1 MRKLRCLSFKGSF
14 LRLSRRIGACMQT
27 MTQFRAAVSVG
38 LVAALC
44 TLLFGLGAHGQDYPF
59 RPLRIVV
66 PSPPE
71 GPNNIIVRI
80 VAQKLT
86 ETRGQPFVV
95 ENRPGAGGNIG
106 TDFVAKSAPD
116 GHTLLSVGPGSLI
129 INPLIG
135 KVPYDTAR
143 DFAPVT
149 LMARA
154 PNALVA
160 HPSLPAGS
168 VTELIALARSQPGG
182 INYGS
187 GGNGST
193 PHLAGAL
200 FASMARIALTH
211 VPYKGTAPATADLIG
226 GQAQIAFLRI
236 STLLPPAKSGKLRV
250 LAVTGKRRSPE
261 LPRGP
266 TVDEAGGP
274 GYELSPWYGLL
285 APAGTSRGIVARLAA
300 EVTRIVRA
308 AEIGDKLAV
317 QGAEVV
323 GGSPEEFTAAI
334 PTDRP
339 SWARVIKDTG
349 IRGE

>member
-1 MRKLRCLSFKGSF
+1 
-14 LRLSRRIGACMQT
+14 MQT

-44 TLLFGLGAHGQDYPF
+44 TLLFGLCAHGQDYPF
-59 RPLRIVV
+59 RPVRIVV
-66 PSPPE
+66 PYPPG
-71 GPNNIIVRI
+71 GPNDIIVRI

-168 VTELIALARSQPGG
+168 VKELIALARSQPGG

-226 GQAQIAFLRI
+226 GQVQIAFLGI
-236 STLLPPAKSGKLRV
+236 PTVLPHVKSGKLRV

-261 LPRGP
+261 LPGVP
-266 TVDEAGGP
+266 TVDEAGVP

-285 APAGTSRGIVARLAA
+285 APAGAPREIVARLAA
-300 EVTRIVRA
+300 EVTKIVRA
-308 AEIGDKLAV
+308 AQIRDKLAV
-317 QGAEVV
+317 QGAEVA
-323 GGSPEEFTAAI
+323 GGTPEEFRAVIQADIST
-334 PTDRP
+334 
-339 SWARVIKDTG
+339 WARVIKDTG

>member
-1 MRKLRCLSFKGSF
+1 
-14 LRLSRRIGACMQT
+14 
-27 MTQFRAAVSVG
+27 MTQFRAAVSVR

-44 TLLFGLGAHGQDYPF
+44 TLLFGLCAHAQDYPS
-59 RPLRIVV
+59 RSVRIVV
-66 PSPPE
+66 PYPPG
-71 GPNNIIVRI
+71 GPNDIIVRI

-86 ETRGQPFVV
+86 ETRGHPFVV

-106 TDFVAKSAPD
+106 TGFVAKSAPD

-154 PNALVA
+154 PHALVA

-168 VTELIALARSQPGG
+168 VNELIALARSQPGR

-200 FASMARIALTH
+200 FAAMARIALTH

-226 GQAQIAFLRI
+226 GQVQIAFLGI
-236 STLLPPAKSGKLRV
+236 PTVLPHVKSGKLRV

-261 LPRGP
+261 LPEVP
-266 TVDEAGGP
+266 TMDEAGVP

-285 APAGTSRGIVARLAA
+285 APAGAPREIVARLSA
-300 EVTRIVRA
+300 EVTKIVRA
-308 AEIGDKLAV
+308 EEIRDKLAV
-317 QGAEVV
+317 QGAEVA
-323 GGSPEEFTAAI
+323 GGSPEEFAAVI
-334 PTDRP
+334 REDSLTW
-339 SWARVIKDTG
+339 SRVVKDAG

>member
-1 MRKLRCLSFKGSF
+1 MRL
-14 LRLSRRIGACMQT
+14 
-27 MTQFRAAVSVG
+27 
-38 LVAALC
+38 
-44 TLLFGLGAHGQDYPF
+44 
-59 RPLRIVV
+59 
-66 PSPPE
+66 
-71 GPNNIIVRI
+71 

-86 ETRGQPFVV
+86 ETWGQAFVV

-106 TDFVAKSAPD
+106 TDFVAKAAPD
-116 GHTLLSVGPGSLI
+116 GYTLLSVGPGSLI

-168 VTELIALARSQPGG
+168 VKELIELARSQRGR

-200 FASMARIALTH
+200 FAAKAGIALTH

-226 GQAQIAFLRI
+226 GQVQIAFLGIR
-236 STLLPPAKSGKLRV
+236 TVLPHVKSGKLRV
-250 LAVTGKRRSPE
+250 LAVTGKHRSPE
-261 LPRGP
+261 LSRVP
-266 TVDEAGGP
+266 TVDEAGVP

-285 APAGTSRGIVARLAA
+285 VPAGTPRGIVAGLAG
-300 EVTRIVRA
+300 EVTKIVRA
-308 AEIGDKLAV
+308 AEIRDKLAV
-317 QGAEVV
+317 QGAEVA
-323 GGSPEEFTAAI
+323 GGSPEEFAALI
-334 PTDRP
+334 RADT
-339 SWARVIKDTG
+339 STWSRVAKDAG
-349 IRGE
+349 IRIE

>member
-1 MRKLRCLSFKGSF
+1 
-14 LRLSRRIGACMQT
+14 
-27 MTQFRAAVSVG
+27 MTKFRAAVSVR
-38 LVAALC
+38 LSVALC
-44 TLLFGLGAHGQDYPF
+44 AVLFGLCAYGQD
-59 RPLRIVV
+59 RPAKSVRIVV
-66 PSPPE
+66 PFAPG
-71 GPNNIIVRI
+71 GPNDIIVRL

-86 ETRGQPFVV
+86 ETWGQPVVV

-106 TDFVAKSAPD
+106 TDFVAKAASD
-116 GHTLLSVGPGSLI
+116 GYTLLSVGPGSLI

-168 VTELIALARSQPGG
+168 VKELIALARSRPGG

-200 FASMARIALTH
+200 FAAMAGIELTH
-211 VPYKGTAPATADLIG
+211 VPYKGTAPAMADLIG
-226 GQAQIAFLRI
+226 GQVQIAFLGI
-236 STLLPPAKSGKLRV
+236 PTVLPHVKSGKLRV

-261 LPRGP
+261 LPGVS
-266 TVDEAGGP
+266 TVDEAGVP

-285 APAGTSRGIVARLAA
+285 APAGTPRAIIAQLSAA
-300 EVTRIVRA
+300 VTRIVRS
-308 AEIGDKLAV
+308 AEMRDRLGA
-317 QGAEVV
+317 QGAEAA
-323 GGSPEEFTAAI
+323 GGSPEEFAEVIRADSLTW
-334 PTDRP
+334 
-339 SWARVIKDTG
+339 SRVVKDTG
-349 IRGE
+349 MRGE

>member
-1 MRKLRCLSFKGSF
+1 
-14 LRLSRRIGACMQT
+14 
-27 MTQFRAAVSVG
+27 MTQFRAAVSVRLG
-38 LVAALC
+38 AALC
-44 TLLFGLGAHGQDYPF
+44 AFLFGLCAHAQDYPS
-59 RPLRIVV
+59 RPVRIVV
-66 PSPPE
+66 PFAPG
-71 GPNNIIVRI
+71 GPNDIIVRV

-86 ETRGQPFVV
+86 EAWGQPVVV

-106 TDFVAKSAPD
+106 TDFVAKAAPD
-116 GHTLLSVGPGSLI
+116 GYTLLSVGPGSLI
-129 INPLIG
+129 INPLFG

-160 HPSLPAGS
+160 HPSLPARS
-168 VTELIALARSQPGG
+168 VKELIALARSQPGR

-200 FASMARIALTH
+200 FAAMAGIALTH

-226 GQAQIAFLRI
+226 GQVQIAFLGI
-236 STLLPPAKSGKLRV
+236 PTVLPHVKSGKLRI
-250 LAVTGKRRSPE
+250 LAVTGKHRSPE
-261 LPRGP
+261 LPGVS
-266 TVDEAGGP
+266 TVDEGGVP

-285 APAGTSRGIVARLAA
+285 APAGAPREIVARLAA
-300 EVTRIVRA
+300 EVTKIVRA
-308 AEIGDKLAV
+308 AEIRDKLAV
-317 QGAEVV
+317 QGAEVA
-323 GGSPEEFTAAI
+323 GGSPEEFAAVI
-334 PTDRP
+334 QADSLTW
-339 SWARVIKDTG
+339 SRVVKDAG